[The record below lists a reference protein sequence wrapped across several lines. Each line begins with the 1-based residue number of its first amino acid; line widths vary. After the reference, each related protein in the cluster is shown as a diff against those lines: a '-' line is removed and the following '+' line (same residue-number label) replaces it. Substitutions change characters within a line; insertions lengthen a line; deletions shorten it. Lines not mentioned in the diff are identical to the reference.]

1 MRIGTYNILGFT
13 GYPADEALKELGGPS
28 SPKTV
33 AYFAGVIREL
43 ACDILVLEEG
53 TLDQAMLLQL
63 AKTLGMSAAT
73 IPAAR
78 KWPVQLLTHYP
89 ILESRAYSHIA
100 PGDIEP
106 HAQPFSR
113 AFGAIKVKVEGSDWW
128 FVGLH
133 RHPSLAQVR
142 QEETRLL
149 MERVDELGR
158 ECKNI
163 VILGDFNG
171 PPSESYHDAFRRRG
185 FVNAMEKA
193 GGGVAAT
200 ADTYGL
206 KKKNFI
212 DHIYLS
218 RALAPYLT
226 GAQVVRGP
234 RFRDDG
240 PARRGFWVNSDHLPV
255 LADLT
260 LPGKAQKS

>member
-13 GYPADEALKELGGPS
+13 GYPADEAAKELGGPS

-43 ACDILVLEEG
+43 ACDVLVLEEG

-63 AKTLGMSAAT
+63 AKTLGVRAAT

-78 KWPVQLLTHYP
+78 KWPVQLLTRYP

-106 HAQPFSR
+106 NAQPYSR
-113 AFGAIKVKVEGSDWW
+113 ALGAIKVKVEGSDWW
-128 FVGLH
+128 FIGLH
-133 RHPSLAQVR
+133 RHPSLPKLR
-142 QEETRLL
+142 EQETALL
-149 MERVDELGR
+149 MERVDGLSR

-163 VILGDFNG
+163 VVAGDFNG
-171 PPSESYHDAFRRRG
+171 PVSESFHDAFRRRG

-193 GGGVAAT
+193 GGGIAAT
-200 ADTYGL
+200 ADTFGL
-206 KKKNFI
+206 ARKNYI

-218 RALAPYLT
+218 PALAPFLT
-226 GAQVVRGP
+226 GAQVVRAP

-240 PARRGFWVNSDHLPV
+240 PPRKGFWVNSDHLPV

-260 LPGKAQKS
+260 LPGEAKKR